1 MACELNTGRKLGC
14 KSQLGGLKAVYFISY
29 ADISDI
35 VLDASTEEI
44 ESFTAT
50 SSSIFKFDLKG
61 SNSLETAITSSDENG
76 TTFMESTLNITLQKQ
91 DAATLKEIKL
101 LAYNRPKVFVE
112 DRNNNLF
119 MLGRENG
126 CSLASGSIVTGD
138 ALGDMSGYTL
148 SFVAQEALG
157 SLSVENGIANTSF
170 AGALAAT
177 QIDPA

>member
-1 MACELNTGRKLGC
+1 MACELTTGRKLGC

-29 ADISDI
+29 ADISAI
-35 VLDASTEEI
+35 VLDSSTEEV

-112 DRNNNLF
+112 DRNGNLF

-170 AGALAAT
+170 AGALSGT